1 MTKLLVKFDRKSF
14 ENMAGKICETLIP
27 IKREYHIGRGGK
39 EIAICTLSSIHLL
52 EDICKTSEIMDKIL
66 VVGRLLSENKGI
78 DTIIKFTLTHPE
90 LHYIIVCGKE
100 VRGHQAGQALLSLYE
115 NGINNNKTGRRII
128 VGAKGPNPVLASS
141 WEEINAFRKQINK
154 IYNLAGINDIEQIM
168 KQIKT
173 CAHTSSL
180 ALAHSPLT
188 DSSNLF
194 N

>member
-1 MTKLLVKFDRKSF
+1 MVRFDRKSF
-14 ENMAGKICETLIP
+14 ENIAGKICEALIP
-27 IKREYHIGRGGK
+27 IKREYHTGRGGK
-39 EIAICTLSSIHLL
+39 EIAICTLSSIQLI

-100 VRGHQAGQALLSLYE
+100 VRGHLAGQALLSLYE

-128 VGAKGPNPVLASS
+128 IGAKGPNPVLASS

-154 IYNLAGINDIEQIM
+154 IYNLIGISDIEQIM

-173 CAHTSSL
+173 CAH
-180 ALAHSPLT
+180 
-188 DSSNLF
+188 
-194 N
+194 